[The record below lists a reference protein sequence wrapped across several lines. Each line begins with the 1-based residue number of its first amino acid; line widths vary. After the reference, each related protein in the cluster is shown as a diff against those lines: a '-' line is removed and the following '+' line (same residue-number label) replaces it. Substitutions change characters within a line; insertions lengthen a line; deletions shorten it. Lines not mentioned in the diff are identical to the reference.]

1 MNISCQDDAIE
12 ANDSFAA
19 ADGKL
24 TINAADDGIHAENE
38 DDNTKGSVYFCG
50 GTYDITAGDDAV
62 HGETIVQIDGGT
74 FTITGVEGLEGT
86 WVQINGGDIAINASD
101 DGINAANKSSAYTT
115 AAEINGGTITIT
127 MGAGDTDAVDSNGN
141 LIITGGT
148 IDITAQSPFDCD
160 GQIQFTGGTVTVN
173 GQQVTTIANQ
183 MMGGMPGQM
192 PQDGPQG
199 QRPQG
204 GPMGGGMPG
213 GQMHP

>member
-1 MNISCQDDAIE
+1 M
-12 ANDSFAA
+12 
-19 ADGKL
+19 
-24 TINAADDGIHAENE
+24 
-38 DDNTKGSVYFCG
+38 
-50 GTYDITAGDDAV
+50 
-62 HGETIVQIDGGT
+62 QIDGGT
-74 FTITGVEGLEGT
+74 FTITGAEGLEGT
-86 WVQINGGDIAINASD
+86 WVQVNDGDIAISASD

-160 GQIQFTGGTVTVN
+160 GHIQFTGGTVTVN

-192 PQDGPQG
+192 PQDGQIPQDGQAPQDGSQG

-213 GQMHP
+213 GPMHP